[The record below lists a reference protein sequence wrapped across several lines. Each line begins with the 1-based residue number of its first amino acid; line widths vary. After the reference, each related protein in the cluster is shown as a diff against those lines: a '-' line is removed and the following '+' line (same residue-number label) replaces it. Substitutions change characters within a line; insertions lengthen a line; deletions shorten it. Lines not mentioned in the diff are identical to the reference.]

1 MHFQLV
7 IMTGERLLFTVQP
20 KGWTVDEACLLCKV
34 IYLL

>member
-20 KGWTVDEACLLCKV
+20 KGWTVEAYC
-34 IYLL
+34 IPTPGG